1 MVPTPTVSEGTGPQE
16 NKGRRGGRSL
26 RETVHMWPTPSTRET
41 GGGDYQDPEKIRER
55 MAKGHQTNL
64 GDAVKL
70 WPTPD
75 ATPRGPAKEFKGE
88 RPSGAKEALT
98 LETAV
103 TFDQKSGGQLNPMWV
118 AWLMGYPTEYLNSVR
133 WETQSSRK
141 SRKKSDKR

>member
-26 RETVHMWPTPSTRET
+26 REATHM
-41 GGGDYQDPEKIRER
+41 
-55 MAKGHQTNL
+55 
-64 GDAVKL
+64 